1 VIGITGRRRDEITA
15 YPVRL
20 WQLRS
25 VLEENQRDGGGD
37 MRKQLAAGLAIVA
50 LLGGCK
56 KADHDTGAVDND
68 RAGVDTMVK
77 SGTVKDTTVVK
88 ADTNIDVDTVK
99 HTDHIKKDSQ

>member
-1 VIGITGRRRDEITA
+1 
-15 YPVRL
+15 
-20 WQLRS
+20 
-25 VLEENQRDGGGD
+25 

-56 KADHDTGAVDND
+56 KADDTGALKDD
-68 RAGVDTMVK
+68 HAGVDTSVK

-99 HTDHIKKDSQ
+99 HTDHIKKDSTK

>member
-1 VIGITGRRRDEITA
+1 
-15 YPVRL
+15 
-20 WQLRS
+20 
-25 VLEENQRDGGGD
+25 

-56 KADHDTGAVDND
+56 KADHDTGALRDD
-68 RAGVDTMVK
+68 RAGMDTTVK

-99 HTDHIKKDSQ
+99 HTEHIKKDSTK

>member
-1 VIGITGRRRDEITA
+1 
-15 YPVRL
+15 
-20 WQLRS
+20 
-25 VLEENQRDGGGD
+25 

-56 KADHDTGAVDND
+56 KADHDTGALND
-68 RAGVDTMVK
+68 REGVDTMVK

-99 HTDHIKKDSQ
+99 STDHIKKDSQ

>member
-1 VIGITGRRRDEITA
+1 
-15 YPVRL
+15 
-20 WQLRS
+20 
-25 VLEENQRDGGGD
+25 
-37 MRKQLAAGLAIVA
+37 MRKLAAGLAIVA

-56 KADHDTGAVDND
+56 KADHDTGALNND
-68 RAGVDTMVK
+68 RAGMDTVIK

>member
-1 VIGITGRRRDEITA
+1 
-15 YPVRL
+15 
-20 WQLRS
+20 
-25 VLEENQRDGGGD
+25 

-50 LLGGCK
+50 LLAGCK
-56 KADHDTGAVDND
+56 KADHDTGALDKD
-68 RAGVDTMVK
+68 RAGMDTVVK

>member
-1 VIGITGRRRDEITA
+1 MGITPARRESITE
-15 YPVRL
+15 YPAVPC
-20 WQLRS
+20 QLEHSQWRKT
-25 VLEENQRDGGGD
+25 QRDGGGD
-37 MRKQLAAGLAIVA
+37 MRKQLAAGLAIMA

-56 KADHDTGAVDND
+56 KADHETGSLDKDRTGMDTL
-68 RAGVDTMVK
+68 VK

>member
-1 VIGITGRRRDEITA
+1 
-15 YPVRL
+15 
-20 WQLRS
+20 
-25 VLEENQRDGGGD
+25 

-56 KADHDTGAVDND
+56 KADHDTGALTND
-68 RAGVDTMVK
+68 RAGMDTTVR

-99 HTDHIKKDSQ
+99 HTDHIKKDSTK